1 MGGHPNE
8 IWADEHAAAL
18 VEKLA
23 NGTSYAQIA
32 IELNE
37 EFGTNFSRNAACGK
51 GFRLQVTAPKKTK
64 ATPEKRKHYDRSRY
78 NREYRL
84 SRRISKEEII
94 IRCAEIEPRHLTLE
108 QLESDDCR
116 YPFGDGPFT
125 FCGRLIMDGKSYCG
139 EHFKLSTAKE
149 RTNSEAVTDA
159 RARRMRGI
167 NFRKALL
174 EGA

>member
-51 GFRLQVTAPKKTK
+51 GFRLQVTAPKKIK
-64 ATPEKRKHYDRSRY
+64 VPRKKRERT
-78 NREYRL
+78 RL
-84 SRRISKEEII
+84 KTVKPLPRIEEIRL
-94 IRCAEIEPRHLTLE
+94 RCAEIEPRHLTLY
-108 QLESDDCR
+108 QLELGDCR

-125 FCGRLIMDGKSYCG
+125 FCGRPIMDGKSYCE
-139 EHFKLSTAKE
+139 EHFRLSTAKE